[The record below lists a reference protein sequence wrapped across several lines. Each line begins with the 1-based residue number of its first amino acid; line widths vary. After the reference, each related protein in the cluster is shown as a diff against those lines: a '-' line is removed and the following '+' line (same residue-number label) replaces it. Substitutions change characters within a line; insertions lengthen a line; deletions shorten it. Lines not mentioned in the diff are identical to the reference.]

1 MSAAVKEYQSKL
13 VSPEK
18 AVSVVKSGDWIGYSY
33 AANTLP
39 VLDRALAAR
48 APELQDIQLLG
59 GVTMRPHAFVK
70 ADPKGE
76 HFNWNCTH
84 FSAIDRK
91 YYDMGRAYY
100 IPLKYSE
107 VPRYV
112 LENVRMDIAMI
123 QVSPMD
129 KHGFFN
135 LGPTISHYWANARKA
150 KIIIVEVNEDMPIAH
165 GGYGHY
171 LHVSDVDY
179 IVEGG
184 HTGMPQVPSEDP
196 GEIDHQIAKYVLE
209 NIRDGDCLQL
219 GIGTMPNA
227 LGQLIAKSD
236 LKDLGVHTEMLVD
249 SFVDLVEAGR
259 ISGRKKQVD
268 PGRIVYTFA
277 AGTQKL
283 YDFIDDNPQVAGYPV
298 DYVNERDIASRND
311 NLVSINNALE
321 IDLSG
326 QVCSETIGPRMISGA
341 GGQLDFV
348 DAAYH
353 SKGGRSFI
361 CMASTYTDAKGKMH
375 SRINPLLTTGA
386 VVTDTRPVVQ
396 YIVTEYGI
404 VNLKGQTT
412 WQRAERLI
420 SLAHPDF
427 REDLIREA
435 QALNIWR
442 RSNKEI

>member
-1 MSAAVKEYQSKL
+1 MSAWVKEYQSKL

-33 AANTLP
+33 AANSLP

-48 APELQDIQLLG
+48 APELYNVQLLA
-59 GVTMRPHAFVK
+59 GVSMRPHAVIK

-91 YYDMGRAYY
+91 YYEMGRAFY

-107 VPRYV
+107 VPRYIR
-112 LENVRMDIAMI
+112 ENVRVDISMI

-129 KHGFFN
+129 KHGNFN
-135 LGPTISHYWANARKA
+135 LGPTISHYRASADKAR
-150 KIIIVEVNEDMPIAH
+150 IIIVEINEDMPIAH

-171 LHVSDVDY
+171 LHVSEVDY

-184 HTGMPQVPSEDP
+184 HSGIPQAPSEEP
-196 GEIDHQIAKYVLE
+196 GEVDHEIAKYVLE
-209 NIRDGDCLQL
+209 NLKDGDCLQL

-227 LGQLIAKSD
+227 LGQLIAQSS

-249 SFVDLVEAGR
+249 SFVDMVEAGR
-259 ISGRKKQVD
+259 ISGRKKQID

-277 AGTQKL
+277 GGTQKL

-298 DYVNERDIASRND
+298 DYTNDRIIASQND

-326 QVCSETIGPRMISGA
+326 QVCSETVGPRMISGS

-348 DAAYH
+348 DAAYN
-353 SKGGRSFI
+353 SKGGRSYI
-361 CMASTYTDAKGKMH
+361 CMSSTYTDPEGKMH

-386 VVTDTRPVVQ
+386 VVTDTRPTIQ
-396 YIVTEYGI
+396 YVVTEYGM

-412 WQRAERLI
+412 WQRAEALI

-427 REDLIREA
+427 REELIREA
-435 QALNIWR
+435 QKLNVWQK
-442 RSNKEI
+442 SNK